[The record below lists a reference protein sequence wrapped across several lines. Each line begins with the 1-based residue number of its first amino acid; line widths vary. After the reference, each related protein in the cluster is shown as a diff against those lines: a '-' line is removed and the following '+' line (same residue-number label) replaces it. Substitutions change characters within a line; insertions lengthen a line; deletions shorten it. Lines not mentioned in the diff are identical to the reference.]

1 MRTKYLVN
9 SKIPVLDT
17 IDNAL
22 HLDIIEIYFKIKRNL
37 SQDVFESGMSRDEFE
52 LSKIGYN
59 FLKSDSEGS
68 TP

>member
-37 SQDVFESGMSRDEFE
+37 SQDFFESDMSRDEFE
-52 LSKIGYN
+52 LSKLDI
-59 FLKSDSEGS
+59 FF
-68 TP
+68 